1 MVDQMVLATQ
11 QWLNS
16 TYQGREGYDPIPEN
30 GRTGQTTVFALLH
43 ALQIE
48 LGITSTADAF
58 GPSTQSLFATR
69 WPQGIHRQPDGDSAE
84 SNVYGIIQGALWCK
98 GYSTGA
104 SAITRHFYSG
114 TAGAIA
120 KLQNDAGIA
129 ADAVVTLPIMKAL
142 LSMDQFVLLAD
153 YGGKPEIRQIQQHIN
168 ATYLA
173 YTGLIPTDGVYGRQ
187 MNVALIQVLQSL
199 EGYTPDLAT
208 GNFGSGTTAHL
219 KKITPDNSSAYLE
232 WVWLG
237 KVALLCNDVNVIVSS
252 QWDETL
258 TNSLLRFQDHYSLP
272 RTGAFDKSTW
282 MSLLTSKGDPNRA
295 CIACDT
301 RFEITDSLATKLKA
315 DGYSIVG
322 RYLSEPGMDKIK
334 PEEYFKAIRPG
345 ELQRILNAGLR
356 FFPIFQENSRSE
368 SDFTEEI
375 GKRHGQEA
383 YERAWTLRIPPTV
396 IFFSVDMDIMD
407 YQIDSLIIP
416 YFKGVL
422 STLQGGYQVGIYAPR
437 HVCQRVMDAG
447 LAVSSFVS
455 DMSSGFSGNL
465 GYPIPD
471 KWSYDQFTEINGYYG
486 EVDLDRVA
494 FGGASQ
500 PVDHLLSASVVRKD
514 NYSSLNW
521 IDLIDKLETRY
532 DQLRLE
538 KKDAHFGK
546 VLRTGPE
553 VEHDLPT
560 WHGVLNYLAK
570 EYLRGSMNWSVSAEA
585 FREQD
590 ASILEADPESK
601 KIINCLDQ
609 WIGRNRRNWKDNSEG
624 EVDIAHFAA
633 TALGYLNESSP
644 IRSEWTGWAGDL
656 ASALREISDVH
667 EKNIL
672 VPIQKI
678 AHALV
683 GKGDNYKEELKGMN
697 LPDDLSNKCNYSDLC
712 SDGDAIAAYWYLQN
726 VSNGEDHTLSR
737 WLRSYYN
744 NSSSLSKRFYN
755 IGRSVQAKDAGD
767 AKEKFVACF
776 RGLSNAVLM
785 SMLGLKEDEF
795 FVVYSQEE
803 VDAACQALSDFIY
816 E

>member
-69 WPQGIHRQPDGDSAE
+69 WPNGIHRQTDGDPSE

-104 SAITRHFYSG
+104 SAITRHFYGG
-114 TAGAIA
+114 TAAAIA

-129 ADAVVTLPIMKAL
+129 ADSIVTLPIMKAL

-237 KVALLCNDVNVIVSS
+237 KVALLCNEVNVVVSS

-272 RTGAFDKSTW
+272 RTGVFDRSTW

-301 RFEITDSLATKLKA
+301 RFEITDSLANKLKS

-322 RYLSEPGMDKIK
+322 RYLSEPGMEKLK
-334 PEEYFKAIRPG
+334 PQDYFKAIRPG

-375 GKRHGQEA
+375 GERHGREA
-383 YERAWTLRIPPTV
+383 YEHASALHIPPTV
-396 IFFSVDMDIMD
+396 IFFSVDMDVMD

-416 YFKGVL
+416 YFHGVF
-422 STLQGGYQVGIYAPR
+422 STLQGGYKVGIYASR
-437 HVCQRVMDAG
+437 HVCQRVMDTG
-447 LAVSSFVS
+447 LAVSAFVS

-465 GYPIPD
+465 GYPIPN
-471 KWSYDQFTEINGYYG
+471 KWSYDQFTEIDGYFDD
-486 EVDLDRVA
+486 VDLDRVA
-494 FGGASQ
+494 FGGATQ
-500 PVDHLLSASVVRKD
+500 PVDHLMSEVSASFDDPLYEWVRKTETQCAEA
-514 NYSSLNW
+514 L
-521 IDLIDKLETRY
+521 DKGTAT
-532 DQLRLE
+532 LRLQ
-538 KKDAHFGK
+538 KQSIGTFILQW
-546 VLRTGPE
+546 LRKPE
-553 VEHDLPT
+553 YWGFNGDEMWELYTPEIANT
-560 WHGVLNYLAK
+560 P
-570 EYLRGSMNWSVSAEA
+570 EEAEA
-585 FREQD
+585 RGICAEICKEQPD
-590 ASILEADPESK
+590 IKHL
-601 KIINCLDQ
+601 L
-609 WIGRNRRNWKDNSEG
+609 KDR
-624 EVDIAHFAA
+624 DIAHWAA
-633 TALGYLNESSP
+633 STLGYLTWGVERDPSKLTLGSLGGWGLDLLQVWGQYTRESHP
-644 IRSEWTGWAGDL
+644 GDL
-656 ASALREISDVH
+656 QQWMQAHIGALTNSSFGLLDAVADADAWLVAKAMGDNPLNEHSLSSAL
-667 EKNIL
+667 N
-672 VPIQKI
+672 KI
-678 AHALV
+678 YQEEATDRLRRFFLERFFGDARNVAQQYQQICEGVFTGIWQVVGVSQGSQFLLRKAAHADYFPTSAEV
-683 GKGDNYKEELKGMN
+683 EIIADV
-697 LPDDLSNKCNYSDLC
+697 YSD
-712 SDGDAIAAYWYLQN
+712 
-726 VSNGEDHTLSR
+726 
-737 WLRSYYN
+737 
-744 NSSSLSKRFYN
+744 F
-755 IGRSVQAKDAGD
+755 
-767 AKEKFVACF
+767 
-776 RGLSNAVLM
+776 LM
-785 SMLGLKEDEF
+785 DSER
-795 FVVYSQEE
+795 
-803 VDAACQALSDFIY
+803 
-816 E
+816 